1 MDFESESGKSLALR
15 IYESES
21 SDKTYLKEELPMY
34 EEKKKVGKKRKAGNL
49 KRYILKKVISAA
61 FVGLVPS
68 SFFAKVFAFGG
79 KKKNKAKA
87 DESKKH
93 RWGMVIDLDLCT
105 GCGACV
111 VACKVENN
119 IPFTGTNE
127 VDRGTEIEWMSILDY
142 KGVSLP
148 IPCLQCD
155 NPPCTKV
162 CPVGATY
169 INEEGIVAQ
178 IWDRCIGCRYCQV
191 SCPYERKF
199 FNWKKPE
206 WPDTYIQMLN
216 PDVAPRPKGV
226 VEKCT
231 FCYHRIRKVK
241 EKARD
246 EKRDIRDEEV
256 RYLPACAEACP
267 TRAIVF
273 GDLED
278 PDSLV
283 SHLAKSPRAFRLVEH
298 LGTKP
303 KVIYLAEEK
312 RKKIVSLLMK
322 FQNVEGG

>member
-1 MDFESESGKSLALR
+1 MEVDRKMGDEEKVGERNLDLKGAPTGVKGDTESKRNLLKELALLLTFFGLGL
-15 IYESES
+15 S
-21 SDKTYLKEELPMY
+21 SFIT
-34 EEKKKVGKKRKAGNL
+34 KVFAGVGGKKRKVRSKGDG
-49 KRYILKKVISAA
+49 SE
-61 FVGLVPS
+61 
-68 SFFAKVFAFGG
+68 GG
-79 KKKNKAKA
+79 KKY
-87 DESKKH
+87 

-111 VACKVENN
+111 IACKVENN
-119 IPFTGTNE
+119 IPFTGIDE
-127 VDRGTEIEWMSILDY
+127 RDWGTEIEWMSILNY
-142 KGVSLP
+142 KGGALP
-148 IPCLQCD
+148 VPCLHCD

-169 INEEGIVAQ
+169 VNEEGIVAQ

-246 EKRDIRDEEV
+246 EKRNIRDEEV

-278 PDSLV
+278 PNSLV
-283 SHLAKSPRAFRLVEH
+283 SHLVKSPRAFRLVEH

-312 RKKIVSLLMK
+312 RKKIVSLMK
-322 FQNVEGG
+322 FRNVEGG